1 MMYKLLMAK
10 EMYHEKDDA
19 GEIEE
24 LKKLGFTFED
34 WGNGF
39 FYINGSPKI
48 YVSEGDFLGHFL
60 IRFGGLEMTRDGEI
74 KINNFSILPSYVG
87 DGEEQK

>member
-24 LKKLGFTFED
+24 LKGMGFGFES
-34 WGNGF
+34 WGNDWLG
-39 FYINGSPKI
+39 ITGSPEV